1 MRIEQEKTGSACH
14 IATEPDYS
22 KVNIIEL
29 SPTEPI
35 SDFNAA
41 KVLATQVADKELEDH
56 MLLAFR
62 DGDRDF
68 NSPEHG
74 DECHSNSPVPAYI
87 DYALYHGAT
96 LKVDIEGGRFEFF
109 YVGF

>member
-1 MRIEQEKTGSACH
+1 MTNDQTKTESACH
-14 IATEPDYS
+14 IATEPDYT
-22 KVNIIEL
+22 KVKIVEL
-29 SPTEPI
+29 PPTNTI

-41 KVLATQVADKELEDH
+41 KILANQVADKELEEH

>member
-1 MRIEQEKTGSACH
+1 MHTNPEKTGSACH
-14 IATEPDYS
+14 IATEPDYTN
-22 KVNIIEL
+22 VTIIEL

-41 KVLATQVADKELEDH
+41 KILANQVADKELGEH

-74 DECHSNSPVPAYI
+74 DECHSQSPVPAYI

-96 LKVDIEGGRFEFF
+96 LKVDIESGRFEFF

>member
-1 MRIEQEKTGSACH
+1 MSIDQPKTESACH

-22 KVNIIEL
+22 NVTIIDL
-29 SPTEPI
+29 SPPEPI

-41 KVLATQVADKELEDH
+41 KILANQIADKELDEP

-96 LKVDIEGGRFEFF
+96 LKVDIEKGRFEFF